1 MESLRAP
8 RATSNIRRRQRSS
21 GTTRKHSV
29 KDHRE
34 RFAFATQA
42 AKIGYWFCDL
52 PFDRLIWDDCVK
64 DHFWLPADAEV
75 TITLFYAQLHPDDRE
90 RIRNA
95 IDVAIETRTQYD
107 IEYRTVSSQGDVK
120 WIRAVGRAA
129 YDSEGQPI
137 RFDGV
142 TRDITTLKEAEEVRD
157 RTKEALLRSERQ
169 AIVGRLAAT
178 IAHEINNPLAAITNL
193 LYLIEKT
200 SDNQSVTKLAKSA
213 MDEVSR
219 ASEIVG
225 NTLRFNRGG
234 EFRSRERASRIVES
248 AMALY
253 EVRLRKRGIKVSREY
268 AEGDHLACIPS
279 QLRQVFANLIANA
292 LDAMTSGGKLLVRT
306 RSILHAGTREPGV
319 RISIADT
326 GCGIDQDTLSR
337 LFQPFV
343 STKGEEGTG
352 LGLWVSREILEKHNA
367 TIRVR
372 SRKSEKDSGTV
383 FSIWIPLGKSEGPKP

>member
-1 MESLRAP
+1 
-8 RATSNIRRRQRSS
+8 
-21 GTTRKHSV
+21 
-29 KDHRE
+29 
-34 RFAFATQA
+34 
-42 AKIGYWFCDL
+42 
-52 PFDRLIWDDCVK
+52 VK

-75 TITLFYAQLHPDDRE
+75 TITLFYSQLHPDDRE

-142 TRDITTLKEAEEVRD
+142 TRDITALKEAEEVRD

-219 ASEIVG
+219 ASEIVS

-268 AEGDHLACIPS
+268 AEGDYLACIPS

-383 FSIWIPLGKSEGPKP
+383 FSIWIPLGKREGRKA

>member
-8 RATSNIRRRQRSS
+8 RATSDIRRRQRSS
-21 GTTRKHSV
+21 GTTRKHSI

-219 ASEIVG
+219 ASEIVS

-268 AEGDHLACIPS
+268 AEGDYLACIPS

-306 RSILHAGTREPGV
+306 RSMLHAGTREPGV

-352 LGLWVSREILEKHNA
+352 LGLWVSREILEKHSA

-383 FSIWIPLGKSEGPKP
+383 FSIWIPLGKREGRKA